1 MEQDASL
8 DKLAT
13 KSPMSPRET
22 KQGAYDAIKRVHEG
36 TGAFEGKRD
45 KEDYPL
51 R

>member
-1 MEQDASL
+1 MEQDVSL
-8 DKLAT
+8 DALAT
-13 KSPMSPRET
+13 KSPMSLRET

-36 TGAFEGKRD
+36 TAGVEGVRD